1 MPRPRFDRLDAGKRE
16 HILKVAAEEFVS
28 HGYRGAS
35 LNHIIERLGLS
46 KGSFYYYF
54 DDKADLF
61 TTVVQ
66 SAWDALLQG
75 RPLDLTNIGA
85 ETFWPHMEA
94 LARDQR
100 RRLRAQPWLVFV
112 TRILTAPQAG
122 MNRLL
127 AEKFA
132 EMRALQETLLRRGQQ
147 LGVVRTDLP
156 EGLLLSLFS
165 AVDGAGDR
173 WLLDNWD
180 HLPPDE
186 VDEVADRAFTLMRQM
201 LEPPNPARPKEQADV
216 STGGAR

>member
-1 MPRPRFDRLDAGKRE
+1 MECEVIMPRPRFDKLDAEKRE

-35 LNHIIERLGLS
+35 LNHIIESLGLS

-61 TTVVQ
+61 ATVVQ
-66 SAWDALLQG
+66 SAWNALFQG
-75 RPLDLTNIGA
+75 RSLDLTNLDS
-85 ETFWPHMEA
+85 ETFWPHMET

-112 TRILTAPQAG
+112 TRILNAPQAG
-122 MNRLL
+122 VNNLL
-127 AEKFA
+127 AEKVA
-132 EMRALQETLLRRGQQ
+132 EMRAFQETFLRHGQQ
-147 LGVVRTDLP
+147 LGAVRTDLP
-156 EGLLLSLFS
+156 EGLLLSLLS

-186 VDEVADRAFTLMRQM
+186 ADAVADRVFTLMRQM
-201 LEPPNPARPKEQADV
+201 LEPPNTARPKEQ
-216 STGGAR
+216 G